1 MKKAITMTGIALTA
15 CIAGAAFADLTPW
28 EDYSPSEEVWQVS
41 TIKVD
46 ANMGDAYLEGIEKTW
61 VASNKISKELGHI
74 EDWKILRSSL
84 PESGDFNLLLMIKY
98 KNAEMA
104 APNEA
109 RYNAFVEKR
118 TQAEVDKTTE
128 YSQKNYPAMRDI
140 TGMYM
145 MREITL
151 K

>member
-1 MKKAITMTGIALTA
+1 MKRSIATVAISLMALFTSV
-15 CIAGAAFADLTPW
+15 AFADLKPW
-28 EDYSPSEEVWQVS
+28 EDYSPSEAVWQVT

-46 ANMGDAYLEGIEKTW
+46 ANMDDAYLEGLQKTW
-61 VASNKISKELGHI
+61 VSGNMVSKELGQI
-74 EDWKILRSSL
+74 EDWKILRSDL
-84 PESGDFNLLLMIKY
+84 PQSGEFNLLLMVKY
-98 KNAEMA
+98 KSMEMA

-109 RYNAFVEKR
+109 RYKAFVEKY
-118 TQAEVDKTTE
+118 TQDKLDETTD

-140 TGMYM
+140 TGMYY